1 MAESAIARSYM
12 DKFDIGSLTKFNTH
26 AAPGTTLKKSVKGDE
41 VFHTC
46 ETYAIL
52 FRCDGEQGNA

>member
-26 AAPGTTLKKSVKGDE
+26 AVPGTTLKKSVKGRDE

-46 ETYAIL
+46 ETYAIVPM
-52 FRCDGEQGNA
+52 